1 MNMNIRIFEC
11 NYTKW
16 AQQKNLD
23 KVILDYAHTS
33 ILNTVKEK
41 AKNPKKFVDDMIIA
55 YANLDECND
64 VHFICATNEQGELVG
79 LCIYVMEY
87 YEHALAREAHVDSIF
102 LQEEYRKHGN
112 GTAFMKFIF
121 ENAKKNGASLCFIS
135 ANVGSKTN
143 RVFGK
148 MFKPMFNI
156 FVKEL

>member
-23 KVILDYAHTS
+23 KVILDYAQTS

-102 LQEEYRKHGN
+102 LQEEYRKHG
-112 GTAFMKFIF
+112 TYYAPRCL
-121 ENAKKNGASLCFIS
+121 SLPSLRQVEACEALRHKRYI
-135 ANVGSKTN
+135 
-143 RVFGK
+143 
-148 MFKPMFNI
+148 
-156 FVKEL
+156 